1 MRRSKKHPVIALA
14 ATLMLFAPAV
24 LAAAPEYDL
33 GEMLM
38 AAKGRTTHARQ
49 ASLVPMEA
57 GALPESDA
65 SSSEEFVLG
74 VRNRS
79 ERERATSATAIG
91 AGADIPTAEQPSAL
105 ATPYELEPD
114 YGIGEWWNGA
124 SQTTKTA
131 TIVGGAVVFLII
143 FVD

>member
-1 MRRSKKHPVIALA
+1 
-14 ATLMLFAPAV
+14 MLFAPAV

-33 GEMLM
+33 REMLQ
-38 AAKGRTTHARQ
+38 ATKGQTTHARQ
-49 ASLVPMEA
+49 ANLVPMEA

-79 ERERATSATAIG
+79 DLERAKSSTTIG
-91 AGADIPTAEQPSAL
+91 AGANIQAEQQSSAL
-105 ATPYELEPD
+105 ATPYASEPD
-114 YGIGEWWNGA
+114 YGIGEWWDGA

-131 TIVGGAVVFLII
+131 TIVGAAVVFLII

>member
-1 MRRSKKHPVIALA
+1 
-14 ATLMLFAPAV
+14 MLFAPAV

-33 GEMLM
+33 GEMLQ
-38 AAKGRTTHARQ
+38 ATKGRATHARQ

-57 GALPESDA
+57 GTLPESDA

-79 ERERATSATAIG
+79 GHERATSSTAIG
-91 AGADIPTAEQPSAL
+91 AGASNPAEEQSNAL
-105 ATPYELEPD
+105 ATPYGSEPD
-114 YGIGEWWNGA
+114 YGIGEWWDGA

-143 FVD
+143 FVH

>member
-1 MRRSKKHPVIALA
+1 
-14 ATLMLFAPAV
+14 MLFAPAV

-33 GEMLM
+33 GEMLH
-38 AAKGRTTHARQ
+38 ATKGRANHARQ
-49 ASLVPMEA
+49 ASLVPIEA
-57 GALPESDA
+57 GTLSESDA

-79 ERERATSATAIG
+79 DLERATSSTTIG
-91 AGADIPTAEQPSAL
+91 AGTNIPAEEQPSAL
-105 ATPYELEPD
+105 ATPYGSEPD

-143 FVD
+143 FVN

>member
-1 MRRSKKHPVIALA
+1 
-14 ATLMLFAPAV
+14 MLFAPAA
-24 LAAAPEYDL
+24 LAATPEYDL
-33 GEMLM
+33 GEMLK
-38 AAKGRTTHARQ
+38 ATKDRANHARQ

-57 GALPESDA
+57 GAPPESDA

-79 ERERATSATAIG
+79 HHERAASSTAIG
-91 AGADIPTAEQPSAL
+91 ADANIPAKEQSSAL
-105 ATPYELEPD
+105 ATPYGSEPD

-124 SQTTKTA
+124 SQTTKTV
-131 TIVGGAVVFLII
+131 TIVGSAVVFLII

>member
-1 MRRSKKHPVIALA
+1 
-14 ATLMLFAPAV
+14 MLFAPAV

-33 GEMLM
+33 GEMLK
-38 AAKGRTTHARQ
+38 ATKGRATDARQ

-79 ERERATSATAIG
+79 ARERATSSTATG
-91 AGADIPTAEQPSAL
+91 AGADIAAEEQSSAL
-105 ATPYELEPD
+105 ATPYGSEPD
-114 YGIGEWWNGA
+114 YGISEWWHDS

-131 TIVGGAVVFLII
+131 TIVGGALVFLII